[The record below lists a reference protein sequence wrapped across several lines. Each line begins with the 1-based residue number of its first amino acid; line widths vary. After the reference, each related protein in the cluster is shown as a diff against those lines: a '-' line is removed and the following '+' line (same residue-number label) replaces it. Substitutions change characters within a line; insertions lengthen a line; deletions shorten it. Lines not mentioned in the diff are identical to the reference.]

1 MLRPAG
7 WIQYVGLDAKE
18 MTICV
23 PGSCPQTSSRGT
35 AGAAV
40 DFADFDF
47 DALRARR
54 SSKGQ
59 VAVVGVSSELDGAFD
74 DLDFDDFAPFD
85 LGAFVFFVVP
95 TESKPGILV
104 VLDPFDSLPPSDSF
118 DPSNPFECFGA
129 FDPFVMSDPF
139 FDSFEAFSVSPLFE
153 AFDDFSTMSPLS
165 GAFSAFDDFPTS
177 PDFNPRPRTLGL
189 S

>member
-23 PGSCPQTSSRGT
+23 PGSCPQTSSRDT
-35 AGAAV
+35 AGAPV

-59 VAVVGVSSELDGAFD
+59 VAVVGVSSELDGACVSSELDGAFD
-74 DLDFDDFAPFD
+74 DLAFNDFAPFD
-85 LGAFVFFVVP
+85 LGAFIF
-95 TESKPGILV
+95 
-104 VLDPFDSLPPSDSF
+104 
-118 DPSNPFECFGA
+118 
-129 FDPFVMSDPF
+129 
-139 FDSFEAFSVSPLFE
+139 
-153 AFDDFSTMSPLS
+153 
-165 GAFSAFDDFPTS
+165 
-177 PDFNPRPRTLGL
+177 
-189 S
+189 

>member
-1 MLRPAG
+1 
-7 WIQYVGLDAKE
+7 

-40 DFADFDF
+40 DVADFDF

-85 LGAFVFFVVP
+85 LGAFVFFR
-95 TESKPGILV
+95 
-104 VLDPFDSLPPSDSF
+104 
-118 DPSNPFECFGA
+118 C
-129 FDPFVMSDPF
+129 
-139 FDSFEAFSVSPLFE
+139 
-153 AFDDFSTMSPLS
+153 
-165 GAFSAFDDFPTS
+165 
-177 PDFNPRPRTLGL
+177 RH
-189 S
+189 

>member
-23 PGSCPQTSSRGT
+23 PGSCPQTSSRDT
-35 AGAAV
+35 AGAPV

-59 VAVVGVSSELDGAFD
+59 VAVVGVSSELDGA
-74 DLDFDDFAPFD
+74 FDDFAPFD

-118 DPSNPFECFGA
+118 DP
-129 FDPFVMSDPF
+129 FVMSDPF

-153 AFDDFSTMSPLS
+153 AFDDFSVSP
-165 GAFSAFDDFPTS
+165 
-177 PDFNPRPRTLGL
+177 
-189 S
+189 